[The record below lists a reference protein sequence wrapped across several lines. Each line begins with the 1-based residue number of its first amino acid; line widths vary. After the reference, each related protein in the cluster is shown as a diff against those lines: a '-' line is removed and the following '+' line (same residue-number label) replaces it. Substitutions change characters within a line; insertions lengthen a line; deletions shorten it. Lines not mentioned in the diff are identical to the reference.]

1 MTETPFLRKK
11 DKKHQKKN
19 LGCNFITINTSNA
32 KNGYDLDYK
41 VGNIEAFSD
50 EFKNR
55 QLKKEKLE
63 KEKLEKKIKQKN
75 KRTRRQSKIKRRRI
89 KQNNKRNRGQNKR
102 TRRQK

>member
-32 KNGYDLDYK
+32 KNGYDLDCK

-55 QLKKEKLE
+55 QLK

-89 KQNNKRNRGQNKR
+89 KQNNKRNRSQNKR